1 MEETGRGKKGGRG
14 KRVGRVKNKEKKKK
28 KEETEVRDGMQ
39 TKDCLANLT
48 PNISTQARY
57 DGGGEI
63 CKTARALCRKN
74 LLPPIRFPPLLSFR
88 VYDSCDVIFI
98 YFTRLI
104 YIYVYKRRLQRD
116 EIQHLA
122 FFLFARR

>member
-1 MEETGRGKKGGRG
+1 MEETGRGKREGRG

-48 PNISTQARY
+48 PNISTQAYY

-74 LLPPIRFPPLLSFR
+74 LLPPIHFPPLLSFR

-104 YIYVYKRRLQRD
+104 YICVQEEASTR
-116 EIQHLA
+116 
-122 FFLFARR
+122 